1 MASNV
6 LLAKMVPL
14 FVGVCLTASAC
25 GTESPTSAGDDQKQ
39 EQTSAAAPPTPE
51 QPTAAATPTP
61 TSSPTPDLPSVG
73 PSKGVVGARDEP
85 QPGLARAVR
94 MCVAVVGD
102 GHLQSAFLTTVG
114 QVRSSSVGPVPES
127 RVALW
132 PSLPASA
139 PAAWCSVRSGSIF
152 TMSLVG
158 PDNRVQPFMTAK
170 QPINPN
176 PLSGRQGPA
185 VP

>member
-1 MASNV
+1 MASNA
-6 LLAKMVPL
+6 LLTRMVPL
-14 FVGVCLTASAC
+14 LLGVSVAVSAC
-25 GTESPTSAGDDQKQ
+25 GTASPTSASDDQTR
-39 EQTSAAAPPTPE
+39 EQTSAAAPPTLK
-51 QPTAAATPTP
+51 QPTAAATP
-61 TSSPTPDLPSVG
+61 TSSPTPDLPGVG

-114 QVRSSSVGPVPES
+114 QVRSSSVGPVPDS

-132 PSLPASA
+132 PSVPASA